1 MTNTTQNT
9 TKQNKPATT
18 QNKKVYAYLASG
30 ATPTEGELRTRLNIK
45 NPTAVIA
52 NLRAVL
58 AEKGSV
64 TDIYPNKRKGY
75 RGNTVTRYSIGL
87 RRGYREMFAPF
98 GIVAE
103 GV

>member
-9 TKQNKPATT
+9 TTQNKPAAT
-18 QNKKVYAYLASG
+18 QNKKVYAYLAGG

-58 AEKGSV
+58 AEKRTV
-64 TDIYPNKRKGY
+64 TDIYPNQRKSSKGKD
-75 RGNTVTRYSIGL
+75 VTRYSLGL

-103 GV
+103 V